1 LTSKKFIKTTYI
13 PHFNNHFG
21 DGCHLP
27 VLNQFNMITYF
38 LKMICKSQQCHSSI
52 YETFNFSFI
61 KSFILIM
68 RFKRPFSY
76 AYLELLSRESLAVAK
91 NPSPPH
97 LSQTPKKPK
106 NIIQEKLYNIAND
119 ITFFGLIPLQCP
131 MNFTYSRHL
140 QRELT
145 NGSPPLSL
153 TTVAPASAKLRSNSC
168 ISSCHKTNLK

>member
-1 LTSKKFIKTTYI
+1 MHVISSLYDWMYTKILIVISATLSKWFPKKLGELNSLDEENNLTSKKFIKTTYI

-52 YETFNFSFI
+52 HETFYFSFI

-91 NPSPPH
+91 NPSPPR
-97 LSQTPKKPK
+97 LSQTPKNPQ

-119 ITFFGLIPLQCP
+119 ITFLG
-131 MNFTYSRHL
+131 
-140 QRELT
+140 
-145 NGSPPLSL
+145 
-153 TTVAPASAKLRSNSC
+153 
-168 ISSCHKTNLK
+168 